1 MCRTGLE
8 GMNLVMSPTGCR
20 CRNRRRGRTA
30 MSEKSDLIS
39 REPLKICKHSNGY
52 GYCSLYD
59 QYCAEGPCKSEAL
72 IEYVPVVHG
81 SPVYHNRPAR
91 YEHYEMVQQ
100 TENGEPLYKRQ
111 YYTLQ
116 DNPVAYC
123 SECGKRMCSRFTSF
137 CPNCGAKMDG
147 KEDGADHE

>member
-1 MCRTGLE
+1 MNQEQLNKILSKHNLWIDGGTE
-8 GMNLVMSPTGCR
+8 GIR
-20 CRNRRRGRTA
+20 A
-30 MSEKSDLIS
+30 DLS
-39 REPLKICKHSNGY
+39 GADLRWADLSGAD
-52 GYCSLYD
+52 L
-59 QYCAEGPCKSEAL
+59 QYCVEGPCKSEAL

-111 YYTLQ
+111 YYILH

-147 KEDGADHE
+147 GD

>member
-1 MCRTGLE
+1 MELMDRAAL
-8 GMNLVMSPTGCR
+8 L
-20 CRNRRRGRTA
+20 
-30 MSEKSDLIS
+30 
-39 REPLKICKHSNGY
+39 
-52 GYCSLYD
+52 
-59 QYCAEGPCKSEAL
+59 AL
-72 IEYVPVVHG
+72 INDRNINTCNGKLSCLQMKRMVESVPTVDAVPVVHRH
-81 SPVYHNRPAR
+81 PVYHDRPAH

-123 SECGKRMCSRFTSF
+123 SECGKRLCSRFINF

-147 KEDGADHE
+147 DTE

>member
-1 MCRTGLE
+1 M
-8 GMNLVMSPTGCR
+8 
-20 CRNRRRGRTA
+20 
-30 MSEKSDLIS
+30 SDLIS
-39 REPLKICKHSNGY
+39 RKAVIDWFRCYGHMDEPIPFETLVSDLRDAIPSV
-52 GYCSLYD
+52 D
-59 QYCAEGPCKSEAL
+59 AA
-72 IEYVPVVHG
+72 PVVHG
-81 SPVYHNRPAR
+81 CPVYHNRPAR

>member
-1 MCRTGLE
+1 MNQEQLNKILNKHNLWIDGGAE
-8 GMNLVMSPTGCR
+8 GIR
-20 CRNRRRGRTA
+20 A
-30 MSEKSDLIS
+30 DLS
-39 REPLKICKHSNGY
+39 GADLRWADL
-52 GYCSLYD
+52 
-59 QYCAEGPCKSEAL
+59 QYCVEGPCKSEAL

-111 YYTLQ
+111 YYILQ

-147 KEDGADHE
+147 GD

>member
-1 MCRTGLE
+1 MPGQRG
-8 GMNLVMSPTGCR
+8 SPGAVLPDFCGDCGGGKELT
-20 CRNRRRGRTA
+20 
-30 MSEKSDLIS
+30 MSDLIS
-39 REPLKICKHSNGY
+39 REALGVGRCNPNVMLDPAYAAGWNG
-52 GYCSLYD
+52 LMNIINNAPAVD
-59 QYCAEGPCKSEAL
+59 AA
-72 IEYVPVVHG
+72 PVVHG

-111 YYTLQ
+111 YYILQ
-116 DNPVAYC
+116 DKPVAYC

-147 KEDGADHE
+147 GD

>member
-1 MCRTGLE
+1 MNQEQLNKILSKHNLWIDGGAE
-8 GMNLVMSPTGCR
+8 GIM
-20 CRNRRRGRTA
+20 A
-30 MSEKSDLIS
+30 DLS
-39 REPLKICKHSNGY
+39 GADLRWADL
-52 GYCSLYD
+52 
-59 QYCAEGPCKSEAL
+59 QYCVEGPCKSEAL

-147 KEDGADHE
+147 GD

>member
-1 MCRTGLE
+1 
-8 GMNLVMSPTGCR
+8 
-20 CRNRRRGRTA
+20 

-59 QYCAEGPCKSEAL
+59 QYCVEGPCKSEAL

-147 KEDGADHE
+147 GD

>member
-1 MCRTGLE
+1 MSSMTHLSLFSGIGGLDI
-8 GMNLVMSPTGCR
+8 
-20 CRNRRRGRTA
+20 A
-30 MSEKSDLIS
+30 
-39 REPLKICKHSNGY
+39 
-52 GYCSLYD
+52 
-59 QYCAEGPCKSEAL
+59 A
-72 IEYVPVVHG
+72 PVVHG

>member
-1 MCRTGLE
+1 M
-8 GMNLVMSPTGCR
+8 
-20 CRNRRRGRTA
+20 
-30 MSEKSDLIS
+30 SDLIS
-39 REPLKICKHSNGY
+39 RKAVIDWFRCY
-52 GYCSLYD
+52 GHMDVPIPFETLVSDLRD
-59 QYCAEGPCKSEAL
+59 AIPSVDAAPAA
-72 IEYVPVVHG
+72 PVVHG

-147 KEDGADHE
+147 GD

>member
-1 MCRTGLE
+1 M
-8 GMNLVMSPTGCR
+8 
-20 CRNRRRGRTA
+20 
-30 MSEKSDLIS
+30 
-39 REPLKICKHSNGY
+39 
-52 GYCSLYD
+52 
-59 QYCAEGPCKSEAL
+59 AEYIEREAL
-72 IEYVPVVHG
+72 LEDIEAAKENGGMGAVVAETLARYVKRQPSADAAPVVHG

-147 KEDGADHE
+147 GD